1 MARPTTPIEVWA
13 EEDYT
18 LPNTQGPNKE
28 RPIDDL
34 WAKGYDFGQT
44 PDVETWNYL
53 WNMQTA
59 WLAYIEN
66 EEIPNLPNVYL
77 QRANNLS
84 DLRDVA
90 VARTNLAVYSKLE
103 TDNRYLKLTGGVLTG
118 PVKFTA
124 GGTALDTTPG
134 LKIGWNDSNS
144 AREANFVN
152 NQGPG
157 SGGFIFRNVTDNNG
171 AETGRVTIRQDGS
184 LVTTGALTVAKLATV
199 NTLSVTANDA
209 KVAGKNIVRSVNG
222 ANADESGNVSIT
234 VATTSAAKTAAGW
247 WKDSTTGMIFQW
259 TTGPYKLY
267 AQEGFDTV
275 NFPIAFPTACL
286 SVNTGTQYSSENIQT
301 DCWGAVASFDRTS
314 ARIQMQW
321 SGTDWNTSARCTI
334 FAIGY

>member
-59 WLAYIEN
+59 WLAYMEN

-124 GGTALDTTPG
+124 GGTDLDTTPG

-144 AREANFVN
+144 AGEANFVN

-157 SGGFIFRNVTDNNG
+157 SGGFIFRNVTANNG

-209 KVAGKNIVRSVNG
+209 KVAGKNIVRSINNVV
-222 ANADESGNVSIT
+222 ADAAGNVALTI
-234 VATTSAAKTAAGW
+234 ATTSASRGFPGW
-247 WKDSTTGMIFQW
+247 YKDNTTGMIFQW
-259 TTGPYKLY
+259 GYGNWKRNDETAEVIT
-267 AQEGFDTV
+267 
-275 NFPIAFPTACL
+275 FPVAFPNSCL
-286 SVNTGTQYSSENIQT
+286 VAIASCQSASTTQRADFWGQAVSWTRTDGTFVLQTSGNDSWDVNGRITYF
-301 DCWGAVASFDRTS
+301 AV
-314 ARIQMQW
+314 
-321 SGTDWNTSARCTI
+321 
-334 FAIGY
+334 GY